1 MPSTR
6 TWRNQQRM
14 SRAAAHSSE
23 SNLFLCAPGSAVIPV
38 RKKHAEVSRPQACR
52 RRFFPRHSE
61 PAPECFSDGRSPTGH
76 PIANS
81 EIVELAP
88 PAKALSG
95 GDIYRFICVVTAL
108 GFFLSNA
115 GHRARQRAE
124 PMNTRIMRQ
133 SCLPALKRRFPTG
146 PAWRVR
152 SPRKVSRRGIRLR

>member
-1 MPSTR
+1 
-6 TWRNQQRM
+6 M

-108 GFFLSNA
+108 GFFFEQRWASRTPASRTDEYPDNEAVVLASTEEA
-115 GHRARQRAE
+115 ISYGTRVAREVAAE
-124 PMNTRIMRQ
+124 G
-133 SCLPALKRRFPTG
+133 K
-146 PAWRVR
+146 
-152 SPRKVSRRGIRLR
+152 